1 MKRIII
7 AVICLVLAV
16 FLAVFGYFD
25 LRQITF
31 TLEAQSERALDAL
44 QADNAETIEQEITAL
59 TALWEQHEQMLGA
72 FVHHGELEE
81 VDLTMRALPAK
92 LQSGDYEEI
101 SDDLE
106 ELLVHFAHLRGTEA
120 PEFKNI
126 F

>member
-7 AVICLVLAV
+7 AVVCLILAV

-25 LRQITF
+25 LRQITL

-44 QADNAETIEQEITAL
+44 QTDDAEAIEQEITAL
-59 TALWEQHEQMLGA
+59 SALWEQHEQMLGA

-81 VDLTMRALPAK
+81 ADLIMRTLPEK
-92 LQSGDYEEI
+92 LESGDYTAI
-101 SDDLE
+101 QADVE
-106 ELLVHFAHLRGTEA
+106 ELQVHFAHLRGTEA

>member
-7 AVICLVLAV
+7 AVVCLILAV

-25 LRQITF
+25 LRHITY
-31 TLEAQSERALDAL
+31 TLEAQSNRALNAL
-44 QADNAETIEQEITAL
+44 QSEDAEAIRQETEAL
-59 TALWEQHEQMLGA
+59 STLWEKHEQMLGA

-81 VDLTMRALPAK
+81 TDLIMRSLPQK
-92 LQSGDYEEI
+92 LESGDYTEI
-101 SDDLE
+101 SADLE
-106 ELLVHFAHLRGTEA
+106 ELQLHFAHLRGSEA